1 MALIWPSSARFLE
14 MPDEIVRERSAG
26 SPASGYCWRTFLN
39 RHEEEELLFSER
51 DCRASL
57 KEKRRKSCHSNRNL
71 LARSLKKL
79 YALPRPFFQKAVP
92 LSRCAMML
100 PTLYQDEPF
109 AALFPKEGKRALA
122 PWRLALVTLMQFAEG
137 LSDRQGA
144 HAVRAR
150 LDWKYATSPRVR
162 RSRL

>member
-92 LSRCAMML
+92 VSRCAMML

-109 AALFPKEGKRALA
+109 AALFPKEGKRAL
-122 PWRLALVTLMQFAEG
+122 G
-137 LSDRQGA
+137 
-144 HAVRAR
+144 
-150 LDWKYATSPRVR
+150 
-162 RSRL
+162 